1 MPAKRLRPPGFA
13 MLVRPLVFGILLW
26 SVGSPVWADLHDE
39 FRVCRYKIFHQ
50 FKNVTAPT
58 ASTPL
63 EQFCLGYAYWRGE
76 KSIARLPRDPV
87 RSAQW
92 FTKAATQGHAGAQ
105 TVLGYHYEQ
114 GHGVPKNYGE
124 ALKWIRKAVDQDYPD
139 GMFHLG
145 RLYSTGKGVKASA
158 RDARKWFE
166 KAAKGG
172 SADAIVALRLER
184 ERVLTRP
191 AHDKTDQARSAYDR
205 KNYAVAAK
213 LYREAAD
220 AGNAVAQVGIGV
232 LLRNGD
238 GVSQNEGEAVK
249 WFRKAAAQGYA
260 RGQAQ
265 VGLRAVMGQGVS
277 ENWREAEQWCGKA
290 ADQYDALGLYCLGVM
305 YQFGLGVPHDLETA
319 IRYFDRAEDQGDGMS
334 KFFAIHLRDPAHC
347 VGVLSERE
355 RERYWGVCHYPK
367 GIRFADS
374 RERYKWLNGQ
384 MAKVAQEA
392 EAFRRSMEGYGSG
405 ACGAAGGSWGGGGCR
420 GEGGRTFDPGQ
431 QDRYGR
437 PLW

>member
-1 MPAKRLRPPGFA
+1 MRVRQLVLGWLLCFMASPA
-13 MLVRPLVFGILLW
+13 
-26 SVGSPVWADLHDE
+26 WADLHDE
-39 FRVCRYKIFHQ
+39 FRVCRYKVFHT
-50 FKNVTAPT
+50 FKKSAAPT

-63 EQFCLGYAYWRGE
+63 DQFCLGYAYWRGE
-76 KSIARLPRDPV
+76 NSIARLPRDPV

-92 FTKAATQGHAGAQ
+92 FAKAALQGHAGAQ
-105 TVLGYHYEQ
+105 TVLGYHYER
-114 GHGVPKNYGE
+114 GHGVSKNYAE
-124 ALKWIRKAVDQDYPD
+124 AVKWIRKAVDQDYPD

-158 RDARKWFE
+158 REAHKWFE

-184 ERVLTRP
+184 EQALARP
-191 AHDKTDQARSAYDR
+191 AHDKTDRARAAYDR
-205 KNYAVAAK
+205 KNYGEAAK
-213 LYREAAD
+213 LYREAAE
-220 AGNAVAQVGIGV
+220 AGNAVAQVGFGV
-232 LLRNGD
+232 LLRNGE
-238 GVSQNEGEAVK
+238 GVSRNEAEAVK
-249 WFRKAAAQGYA
+249 WFRKAAGQGYA

-265 VGLRAVMGQGVS
+265 VGLRYVLGQGVT
-277 ENWREAEQWCGKA
+277 EDWGDAETWCRKA
-290 ADQYDALGLYCLGVM
+290 AEQYDALGLYCMGLLS
-305 YQFGLGVPHDLETA
+305 QFGLGVPHDLDAA
-319 IRYFDRAEDQGDGMS
+319 IRYFDRAEDQGDGMA
-334 KFFAIHLRDPAHC
+334 KFYAIHLRDPAHC

-355 RERYWGVCHYPK
+355 RALYWGVCHYPK

-374 RERYKWLNGQ
+374 RARYKWLNGE